1 MFSRMIDKIIFG
13 FALIAALQFPLFAEH
28 YHQFLSG
35 YYKATQQQIDSYET
49 IAKEH
54 NYPNLEAMIEHHLK
68 NTVPSVRSDA
78 QAKLNTLEIY
88 EELLEGM
95 SIFQYGNLAE
105 KSIYIFFTGNKE
117 RLSITLSNFEPG
129 IPLSLEGLGIGVI
142 AGLLINFFITLPF
155 SMLSKRLSRKKRA
168 FFEVK

>member
-1 MFSRMIDKIIFG
+1 MLSKMIDKIIFG

-35 YYKATQQQIDSYET
+35 YYKATQQQIDSYEN

-54 NYPNLEAMIEHHLK
+54 NYPNLQAMIEHHLK

-78 QAKLNTLEIY
+78 KAKLDTLEIY

-95 SIFQYGNLAE
+95 SVFQYGNLAE
-105 KSIYIFFTGNKE
+105 KSVYIFFTGSKE
-117 RLSITLSNFEPG
+117 RLSQTLSNFKPG
-129 IPLSLEGLGIGVI
+129 IPLSFEGLGIGVI
-142 AGLLINFFITLPF
+142 AGLLINFVITFPFI
-155 SMLSKRLSRKKRA
+155 MLSKRLFARKERK
-168 FFEVK
+168 FFEV